1 MDYTPLLISLKTATA
16 ATVVTFI
23 TGVAAAGFMS
33 RYNGK
38 LKSLI
43 DSIFLLPMVLPPTV
57 VGFILLYAIGRNS
70 LVGKILDYF
79 GLNMIFTWSALVLA
93 ASVVAFPLM
102 YRTSKAAFEQID
114 TDILD
119 AARTLGIGEWKI
131 FIRLMVPNA
140 WPGILAGSVLSF
152 ARALGE
158 FGATLMVGGSIPGKT
173 LTVPVAI
180 FFASESGNTQT
191 AGLWVA
197 IIFVISLLVM
207 SLVNYNEKK
216 TLRNTPRRKEMEED
230 EPCHKC
236 QEKPGRI

>member
-16 ATVVTFI
+16 ATAVTFVM
-23 TGVAAAGFMS
+23 GVAAAGFMS
-33 RYNGK
+33 KYDGRF
-38 LKSLI
+38 KSLI
-43 DSIFLLPMVLPPTV
+43 DSVFLLPMVLPPTV

-70 LVGKILDYF
+70 PLGKILNYF
-79 GLNMIFTWSALVLA
+79 DLNLIFTWPALVLA

-119 AARTLGIGEWKI
+119 AARTLGVGEWKI
-131 FIRLMVPNA
+131 FLRLMIPNA

-180 FFASESGNTQT
+180 FFASESGNTGQ
-191 AGLWVA
+191 AGLWVG
-197 IIFVISLLVM
+197 IIFAISLLVM
-207 SLVNYNEKK
+207 TLVNYNEKK
-216 TLRNTPRRKEMEED
+216 TARNKTIRKEMDED
-230 EPCHKC
+230 EPCNRC
-236 QEKPGRI
+236 QEKPGRF